1 VGRLFATFDKQIV
14 LADHVINLLG
24 RQIQNV
30 SWVVYGRSSMMPVF
44 VLPYN
49 YSRHVVQVGGL
60 FLSRISR
67 RDQMCIRLLMARTQ
81 TYTVSKDTT
90 RVSRT

>member
-1 VGRLFATFDKQIV
+1 MSDPER
-14 LADHVINLLG
+14 LLG
-24 RQIQNV
+24 GVRSVLHDARVRVTLQLLT
-30 SWVVYGRSSMMPVF
+30 SGRAGRGVVP
-44 VLPYN
+44 LED
-49 YSRHVVQVGGL
+49 
-60 FLSRISR
+60 IS